1 MELDQNNKALE
12 GNLPTFT
19 GMNNQ
24 NLIKWLLFLLLCMT
38 WGSSFILMKEGLK
51 SLNPY
56 QVASVRVLF
65 AGILLTPLLK
75 KAYKEVPTHMIR
87 PIILSGFLG
96 TFFPAYLFCI
106 AQTKVDSS
114 IAGIMNALTPIF
126 TVGIGTA
133 FFKLRLSWVKW
144 MGMFLGFLG
153 MSVLLIGGIH
163 TINFTYIG
171 YTGFVLLATICYGL
185 NVNVV
190 NHYLKEI
197 GPLNI
202 AVIAFTALVIPSLII
217 LIATGYFTDPELLSR
232 NWTKATL
239 ASMLLG
245 ILGTGV
251 ASIAFYALVKRAGPI
266 FASMVTYGIPLV
278 AIGWGLFAGES
289 ITAIQ
294 IAGMAVILLGVR
306 LANK

>member
-1 MELDQNNKALE
+1 MELRQNYKAFDW
-12 GNLPTFT
+12 NLPTFA
-19 GMNNQ
+19 GMKND
-24 NLIKWLLFLLLCMT
+24 NLIKWSLFVVLCLT

-56 QVASVRVLF
+56 QVASIRILF
-65 AGILLTPLLK
+65 AGILLLPLLK
-75 KAYKEVPTHMIR
+75 KAYREVPKHMIR

-106 AQTKVDSS
+106 AETRIDSS
-114 IAGIMNALTPIF
+114 LAGIMNALTPIF
-126 TVGIGTA
+126 AVGIGTA
-133 FFKLRLSWVKW
+133 FFKLRIGWIKW
-144 MGMFLGFLG
+144 MGMLLGFAGMIILLLG
-153 MSVLLIGGIH
+153 GH
-163 TINFTYIG
+163 TINTTYLG
-171 YTGFVLLATICYGL
+171 YTSFVLLATICYGL

-190 NHYLKEI
+190 NQYLKEI

-202 AVIAFTALVIPSLII
+202 AVIAFTALVVPTSII
-217 LIATGYFTDPELLSR
+217 LVSTGYFTDPNLISGH
-232 NWTKATL
+232 WTRAML

-245 ILGTGV
+245 IMGTGV
-251 ASIAFYALVKRAGPI
+251 ASIAFYALVKKAGPV

-278 AIGWGLFAGES
+278 AIGWGVLAGES

-294 IAGMAVILLGVR
+294 VTGMLVILLGVR